1 MATALLGPREIRL
14 LNERYYRGVMVMEIM
29 KLSLVLADSKCVKLS
44 LKMREEWSAWNWI
57 MRTCRIPKSR
67 QVWLWKTLD
76 IEGTHWC
83 SGLAIKQVHKTTVDG
98 NRANRG
104 VSSTETDIKNARK
117 NLAMEILCTIDD
129 SANSVKA
136 WEKVDWKGFEKAID
150 EIQNLLAHK
159 DMSNRSDV
167 PVDPVPV
174 EPVTSTA
181 EIDAEDVLV
190 VNKEDV
196 IIDWD
201 RLRAIM
207 ASSDQDNDNN
217 HDQQS

>member
-29 KLSLVLADSKCVKLS
+29 KLSLVLADSKCVKLYAIHRVIV
-44 LKMREEWSAWNWI
+44 LGQVLEDEGRMVCMELDHAH
-57 MRTCRIPKSR
+57 MQDPK
-67 QVWLWKTLD
+67 VT
-76 IEGTHWC
+76 
-83 SGLAIKQVHKTTVDG
+83 GLAIKQVHKTTVDG